1 MSHANHADQSAFDG
15 IGDIDKM
22 DRDVASRPEAD
33 LGSRDPDQSGLD
45 ENSEALA

>member
-22 DRDVASRPEAD
+22 DRDVASGPLAD
-33 LGSRDPDQSGLD
+33 IDRSDMLV
-45 ENSEALA
+45 

>member
-22 DRDVASRPEAD
+22 DRNVASRPEAD
-33 LGSRDPDQSGLD
+33 IDRSQVMADDR
-45 ENSEALA
+45 AITT